1 MVHKMKNSAEG
12 ESAEMGLGIILGVI
26 ITIGLISVFFVYA
39 LPVIDKNLVRQNDP
53 ATIMLQVPANSSTT
67 TTTTSGSGY

>member
-1 MVHKMKNSAEG
+1 MVQKINNPENG

-39 LPVIDKNLVRQNDP
+39 LPVINNNLVRQNDP
-53 ATIMLQVPANSSTT
+53 ATIVLQVPANSSTT
-67 TTTTSGSGY
+67 TTTTGGNGY

>member
-1 MVHKMKNSAEG
+1 MVHKIKEPDGG

-39 LPVIDKNLVRQNDP
+39 LPVINKNLVKQNDP